1 MKLRFMLAVLLF
13 TSGLYAAPT
22 VFNVN
27 GTFADG
33 TQVTGTVTIDT
44 STGVV
49 TSGALTLSAP
59 NAATL
64 TTIQAAGPCASGTV
78 CFGVYN
84 ANLSVTL
91 VFPVIQNLVGYSGG
105 NLCSTTT
112 SCSAGSVLYLPPA
125 GNPTADLLTSGSL
138 SPAPPAGTPAPPS
151 LWLALAGCIA
161 ILAYALRARRRT
173 YA

>member
-1 MKLRFMLAVLLF
+1 LKLRFMLAVLLF

-33 TQVTGTVTIDT
+33 THVTGTVTIDT
-44 STGVV
+44 GTGVV

-59 NAATL
+59 NVATL
-64 TTIQAAGPCASGTV
+64 TTIEGASLCGSGTV
-78 CFGVYN
+78 CFGLFN
-84 ANLSVTL
+84 AHLSMTL
-91 VFPVIQNLVGYSGG
+91 VFPVIQDLVGYSGG

-112 SCSAGSVLYLPPA
+112 SCSADSALYLPPA
-125 GNPTADLLTSGSL
+125 ETADRLTSGSL
-138 SPAPPAGTPAPPS
+138 TPAPPAGTPAPPS
-151 LWLALAGCIA
+151 LWLAMAGCIA